1 MSFQLSLTVLESP
14 LLGFE
19 ATAATLRP
27 QEQSR
32 LARTDHLSH

>member
-1 MSFQLSLTVLESP
+1 MSSQLSLTVLESP